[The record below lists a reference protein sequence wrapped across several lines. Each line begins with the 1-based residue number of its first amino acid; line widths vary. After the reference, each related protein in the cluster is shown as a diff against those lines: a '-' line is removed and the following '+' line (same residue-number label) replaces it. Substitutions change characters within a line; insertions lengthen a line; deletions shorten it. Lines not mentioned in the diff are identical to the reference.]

1 MVDAT
6 RLAELLNR
14 WEAAREQ
21 GTPIDLESLCSDYP
35 EQIEPVRQAIVER
48 HGDAAITVSHLEADQ
63 TGSFAQDSAS
73 DLSTAS
79 RAYRP
84 GESVAGFRLLRE
96 IGHGGFGQVFESEDP
111 VLKRKVA
118 IKFLRGHL
126 LNHGPVRDLFLN
138 EARAMAAIQHDHVIS
153 IHQVGQD
160 GGNLFLVMPLLA
172 GETLA
177 SRLQREGILPMAE
190 VQRIGS
196 ELAQGLAAIHAKGLI
211 HRDIKPA
218 NIWLEAGSGRVK
230 VLDLGLA
237 EDAASIRQ
245 GGSAGTPAYMSPEQV
260 RGEELDFR
268 SDLFSVGSVL
278 YECVTAKRAFPG
290 NSLTEVFDAVAKS
303 EPVPILKANPGV
315 PPDLVELIVKL
326 MQKDPE
332 LRVRSAEKVAYD
344 ISHLHHRDN
353 VAWGMS
359 IRPGRHQKL
368 TSLSWIP
375 PAYIGCTIA
384 SIIPIVLGVIFI
396 YYYIGVS
403 PKNRAST
410 VPQNDTISHTISS
423 APLPPLAVEDLR
435 VIPYRPVGEQHHPLP
450 PLGHQDAVL
459 PTTSDSIEV
468 RVRLSRPAY
477 SYIVLFRGDGQ
488 DQVLYPQDDTDI
500 PELTAEPR
508 YPTKRLDVLYGLDDG
523 PGLWLV
529 AIIASE
535 EPLPSYRDWRQ
546 QHAGSPWRSHPNPN
560 MLHMVVLDD
569 GNQWKDALQSRSFT
583 RGEKKI
589 ADRSQIVELVDWLKQ
604 SSGAK
609 VQALAFP
616 VLP

>member
-6 RLAELLNR
+6 RLAELLAR
-14 WEAAREQ
+14 WESAREQ
-21 GTPIDLESLCSDYP
+21 GTSIDLESLCSDYP
-35 EQIEPVRQAIVER
+35 EHIESVRQAIVER
-48 HGDAAITVSHLEADQ
+48 HGDAAITVSHLEADH
-63 TGSFAQDSAS
+63 THSFVEGSDSGPS
-73 DLSTAS
+73 PGS

-111 VLKRKVA
+111 ILKRKVA
-118 IKFLRGHL
+118 IKFLRGDL
-126 LNHGPVRDLFLN
+126 LNHGSVRDLFLN

-177 SRLQREGILPMAE
+177 SRLQREGILPMVE
-190 VQRIGS
+190 VQRIGR
-196 ELAQGLAAIHAKGLI
+196 ELASGLAAIHAKGLI

-245 GGSAGTPAYMSPEQV
+245 GSSAGTPAYMSPEQV

-268 SDLFSVGSVL
+268 SDLFSVGAVL

-290 NSLTEVFDAVAKS
+290 DTITQVFDGVTKGELLS
-303 EPVPILKANPGV
+303 VLKANPGV
-315 PPDLVELIVKL
+315 PPALAELIAKL
-326 MQKDPE
+326 LEKDQNQRPKSTQE
-332 LRVRSAEKVAYD
+332 VLTALDGIGKSGTEKSKPLWLVPLFAAAAMVIIVSAVVLMNRGQQTQQHD
-344 ISHLHHRDN
+344 IADTT
-353 VAWGMS
+353 
-359 IRPGRHQKL
+359 P
-368 TSLSWIP
+368 SLNSDVEV
-375 PAYIGCTIA
+375 T
-384 SIIPIVLGVIFI
+384 
-396 YYYIGVS
+396 
-403 PKNRAST
+403 
-410 VPQNDTISHTISS
+410 
-423 APLPPLAVEDLR
+423 PLPPLAVEDLR

-468 RVRLSRPAY
+468 RARLSRPAY
-477 SYIVLFRGDGQ
+477 SYIVLFRGDGR

-529 AIIASE
+529 AVIASD

-546 QHAGSPWRSHPNPN
+546 AHPGSPWRSHPNPN

-569 GNQWKDALQSRSFT
+569 GSQWKDALQTRSFT